1 MKFNYENIHGKIWWW
16 QGFEHVTNMEGGY
29 SAWVDSG
36 FAGDKPAE
44 ELKTFC
50 KFRPWSECFP
60 LRDNS
65 PCGLSCYWLY
75 VKMKCLFFS
84 SFIMKMKCI
93 CILADAITSFYVVH
107 EIPFSILHIVSFCT
121 EKYGFKVHLF
131 TLLAHCFSCLPE
143 QYFYI
148 LILLICSHCPP
159 VVTVLAPPLNAY
171 AFFAD
176 MLWGLI

>member
-107 EIPFSILHIVSFCT
+107 EIPFSILHIVS
-121 EKYGFKVHLF
+121 YLF
-131 TLLAHCFSCLPE
+131 VPRNMASKFTYLLYWL
-143 QYFYI
+143 
-148 LILLICSHCPP
+148 
-159 VVTVLAPPLNAY
+159 TVLVVYLSNIFTFSSYSLARIALQLLL
-171 AFFAD
+171 F
-176 MLWGLI
+176 

>member
-1 MKFNYENIHGKIWWW
+1 MFMKFNYESIHGKIWWW

-65 PCGLSCYWLY
+65 PCGLSCYWLI
-75 VKMKCLFFS
+75 CQNEIPLFFFFYHENEMHLYISWWHNNLLCCSWNSLLYPPHRIFLYREIWLQS
-84 SFIMKMKCI
+84 SLIYSI
-93 CILADAITSFYVVH
+93 GS
-107 EIPFSILHIVSFCT
+107 PF
-121 EKYGFKVHLF
+121 
-131 TLLAHCFSCLPE
+131 
-143 QYFYI
+143 
-148 LILLICSHCPP
+148 
-159 VVTVLAPPLNAY
+159 
-171 AFFAD
+171 
-176 MLWGLI
+176 